1 MELNADAIKELTN
14 EHNKHNKENKLKNKE
29 NKIKKMNMI
38 NYEKTKCLIKV

>member
-1 MELNADAIKELTN
+1 MNTTN
-14 EHNKHNKENKLKNKE
+14 TNKENKLKNKE